1 MNNFSFYTPT
11 RYILERDAQKKSG
24 EMTRLL
30 LGEKVLIVFGQN
42 SAKKSGLLDEIENS
56 LRENSVDFIEFGG
69 IKPNPTVGPV
79 RRGIEICRTENV
91 TGILAVGGGSAI
103 DTAKAIAAGVPY
115 DGDFWDFF
123 EGKAKP
129 EKALPIGV
137 VLTIP
142 AAGSEGSGNSVITKE
157 EGLIKISIRTE
168 VLRPLFALMNP
179 ELTYTLPPYQTA
191 CGIVDMMA
199 HILERYFT
207 PTKGTETSDGIS
219 EGLLKAIIKV
229 APVVVKE
236 DPDNYDARANIMWA
250 GTLAH
255 NGICGCGKDED
266 WASHGLEH
274 EISAIYG
281 VAHGAGL
288 AVILLAYMRFMLD
301 HKPERVAMLARN
313 VLGVVNDESDR
324 EAAGEGISRLE
335 MFFKSIDMPVTF
347 SELGIE
353 NPDIPLMV
361 KKVHCNKGEVFGAY
375 YPITAEVSEAI
386 YRNALG

>member
-56 LRENSVDFIEFGG
+56 LRENGVEFIEFGG
-69 IKPNPTVGPV
+69 IKPNPTDGPV
-79 RRGIEICRTENV
+79 RQGIEICRTENV

-123 EGKAKP
+123 EGNAKP

-219 EGLLKAIIKV
+219 EGLLKGIIKV

-324 EAAGEGISRLE
+324 EAAGEGIARLE

-361 KKVHCNKGEVFGAY
+361 KKVHRNKGEVFGAY

-386 YRNALG
+386 YINALG